1 MNTDVINEFILWN
14 GSINIAS
21 CLIQYNVDNNF
32 SIIASN
38 AVFSKIIKNDL
49 SISALESF
57 IEVKQH
63 LLNIIS
69 SNNTESW
76 TDYNGKLNRFFD
88 CKCQKIQNGIYVLW
102 IAETEQNSTDVLD
115 DIPIG
120 IIRLKTV
127 SETSTLHCSYMNSK
141 AREMTGTSG
150 HSAGSIFTV
159 GKILQV
165 DAADADHVKDT
176 LAASIADGEARTF
189 ECRITPPQAQCLW
202 IRARLTW
209 VIPQQL
215 LQIAFVDISSEKQT
229 EAHSQHNQALLQ
241 KILDTTQAAIFWKD
255 AERRFIG
262 VNKAFLEYY
271 GFATEQA
278 LLGKNDEDMGWHSDP
293 DPYKNDE
300 QRVLQGESTTRV
312 PGMCFCKGEN
322 RHIVASKSPLFE
334 NGKIVG
340 LVGSFEDVTREVRLR
355 NDVVE
360 LNSRL
365 QAALEKERQANHAK
379 SDFLLRM
386 SHDMRTPLTTIIGF
400 SDLQLRKR
408 LKPELIKVFSSI
420 KTCSNFLLGIL
431 SDILD
436 LQKLSNGK
444 MDLKPGICTASATAK
459 NIEAIIRPQAEA
471 KNITFVTHFNCAA
484 SNCHSQIDTRKV
496 QQIIV
501 NLLNNAVKYTQPG
514 GSIIWYNDV
523 SGESDDS
530 ITVTHVISDNGPGIS
545 KEFQAT
551 MYAPFTQECAS
562 SSNGS
567 GLGLAIAKKLVDML
581 DGSITCD
588 SAPGR
593 STTFTLVLPHKKA
606 SQMDIAAYYSSQET
620 QHTDSAELNGK
631 TVLICEDNIINS
643 EILKELLECEGMA
656 CDMAF
661 NGQEAVDKAR
671 SASYHIILM
680 DIRMPVMDGYQATR
694 EIREFDL
701 ETPIVALSANVFSD
715 EVQNAFEAGMDDFLE
730 KPIVIPKLLA
740 TLRQFLSTPS

>member
-1 MNTDVINEFILWN
+1 MNHGLLDQFMLWN
-14 GSINIAS
+14 GSINTPCCLLQYHENNSFSVVAS
-21 CLIQYNVDNNF
+21 NTALTELLKSTVDFSSLENF
-32 SIIASN
+32 SEIEHHLRDVIAG
-38 AVFSKIIKNDL
+38 KN
-49 SISALESF
+49 
-57 IEVKQH
+57 IE
-63 LLNIIS
+63 
-69 SNNTESW
+69 EW
-76 TDYNGKLNRFFD
+76 TDYNDSLNCFFN
-88 CKCQKIQNGIYVLW
+88 CRCQPIKKDVCALW
-102 IAETEQNSTDVLD
+102 ITEAEHKSTDALG

-120 IIRLKTV
+120 IIRLRV
-127 SETSTLHCSYMNSK
+127 VPEFDALHCSYMNRE
-141 AREMTGTSG
+141 ARTMTNTAG
-150 HSAGSIFTV
+150 HSAGSIF
-159 GKILQV
+159 KITQIMQV
-165 DAADADHVKDT
+165 EAADAENVETALSSFMLGSDV
-176 LAASIADGEARTF
+176 RTF
-189 ECRITPPQAQCLW
+189 ECRLAPPQAQGRW

-209 VIPQQL
+209 IIPQKL

-229 EAHSQHNQALLQ
+229 EAHSRQNQALLQ

-271 GFATEQA
+271 GFASVQV
-278 LLGKNDEDMGWHSDP
+278 LQGKNDEDMGWHSDP

-300 QRVLQGESTTRV
+300 LRVLQGETTTRV

-334 NGKIVG
+334 NDKIIG
-340 LVGSFEDVTREVRLR
+340 LVGSFEDVTSEVQLR

-360 LNSRL
+360 LNFRL

-400 SDLQLRKR
+400 SDLELKKR
-408 LKPELIKVFSSI
+408 LKPDLIRVFSTI

-444 MDLKPGICTASATAK
+444 VDIKSTICTNAESAK
-459 NIEAIIRPQAEA
+459 NIESIIRPQAEA
-471 KNITFVTHFNCAA
+471 KNITFITHFNCAA
-484 SNCHSQIDTRKV
+484 SNCHTQIDTRKV

-514 GSIIWYNDV
+514 GTIVWHNDV
-523 SGESDDS
+523 SDENADS
-530 ITVTHVISDNGPGIS
+530 ITITHVISDNGPGIS

-551 MYAPFTQECAS
+551 MYAPFTQENES
-562 SSNGS
+562 SGNGS
-567 GLGLAIAKKLVDML
+567 GLGLAIAKKLVDIL

-588 SAPGR
+588 SAPGKG
-593 STTFTLVLPHKKA
+593 TTFTLVLPHKKA
-606 SQMDIAAYYSSQET
+606 SQVDISAYYSKNASP
-620 QHTDSAELNGK
+620 TDTTELNGK
-631 TVLICEDNIINS
+631 TVLICEDNVINS
-643 EILKELLECEGMA
+643 EILQELLGGEGMT

-661 NGQEAVDKAR
+661 NGQEAVNKAR
-671 SASYHIILM
+671 SQHYHIILM

-694 EIREFDL
+694 EIREFDM

-715 EVQNAFEAGMDDFLE
+715 EVQNAFEVGMDDFLE

-740 TLRQFLSTPS
+740 TLRQFLSTPT